1 MTLPP
6 PKPNAFKCH
15 VRPPA
20 DRPATPRPLTRASHS
35 ARVACTFLPSR
46 GTPCQQPPAPP
57 DPAQPF
63 PPPLTLTFPLNPDIA
78 THPAMTCGSGK
89 PLVRGMIA
97 NVCAAHSMNRNS
109 AFHAACGVPRSASTF
124 PQVTALPA
132 CDSDIRDNALTCND
146 APTGTRFGSEK
157 AQHSCPHNLQTPQ
170 HVYSLSFSY
179 ACVSHPIE
187 SDIRDLKSKRAGQP
201 SF

>member
-6 PKPNAFKCH
+6 PKPNAFKRH
-15 VRPPA
+15 VRPPSRPTSHPPPPHA
-20 DRPATPRPLTRASHS
+20 RVPLRARRVHLPALTWHPLPATPA
-35 ARVACTFLPSR
+35 
-46 GTPCQQPPAPP
+46 PPA
-57 DPAQPF
+57 PAQPF

-78 THPAMTCGSGK
+78 AHPAMTCGSGK

-179 ACVSHPIE
+179 VCVSHPIE